1 MGAMN
6 GKVLRLRRVG
16 ITVADL
22 PRMQAFYQGALGFA
36 PSPAAAEADPAW
48 ARLLGAEGAGVRTA
62 RLRLGAQEIELTAF
76 DPPGQP
82 YPLGSTAADLWFQH
96 IAVVT
101 NDMAAAYGRIM
112 RHGGATPITDGE
124 PQLLPPEAGGVTAY
138 KFRDPEGHPV
148 ELIHFPPGTGDA
160 GWQHA
165 TPGSVTLGYDH
176 SAISVADADRSV
188 AFYAGL
194 LGLAQASRQV
204 NSGPAQER
212 LDGLP
217 GDVVDVVAL
226 HPAAAST
233 PHVELLAY
241 RTPRGRPASGLRSRD
256 VAAARLVLEVE
267 NLPGLLGTLA
277 DAGAV
282 IAEPDP
288 VPLADGSRAALV
300 HDPDRHALVLIEG
313 VAEA

>member
-1 MGAMN
+1 MS
-6 GKVLRLRRVG
+6 GKTLRLLRVG

-22 PRMQAFYQGALGFA
+22 PRAQAFYQEALGFA
-36 PSPAAAEADPAW
+36 PSSAAIETDGAW
-48 ARLLGAEGAGVRTA
+48 TRLLDAATVRTA
-62 RLRLGAQEIELTAF
+62 RLRLGAQEIELSAF

-82 YPLGSTAADLWFQH
+82 YPAGSTAADLWFQH

-101 NDMAAAYGRIM
+101 NDMAAAYDRVR
-112 RHGGATPITDGE
+112 RHGGATPITEGG
-124 PQLLPPEAGGVTAY
+124 PQRLPPEAGGVTAY

-148 ELIHFPPGTGDA
+148 ELIYFPPGTGDA
-160 GWQHA
+160 AWQDA
-165 TPGSVTLGYDH
+165 APGSVTLGYDH

-194 LGLAQASRQV
+194 LGMAQASRQV

-212 LDGLP
+212 LDGLQ

-226 HPAAAST
+226 RPAAAAT

-241 RTPRGRPASGLRSRD
+241 RTPRGRPAPGLRSRD

-267 NLPGLLGTLA
+267 DLPGLVEALTE
-277 DAGAV
+277 AGAAV
-282 IAEPDP
+282 AEGGL

-313 VAEA
+313 AARA